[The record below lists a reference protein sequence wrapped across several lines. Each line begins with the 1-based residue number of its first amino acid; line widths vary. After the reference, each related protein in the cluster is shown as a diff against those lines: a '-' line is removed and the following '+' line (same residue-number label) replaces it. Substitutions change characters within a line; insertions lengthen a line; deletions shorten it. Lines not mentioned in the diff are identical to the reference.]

1 MLTPG
6 CYHETSDDDM
16 MIVIITMM
24 MIMIVVM
31 MIMITSV
38 TIYSE
43 QKVQKSV
50 NKSPKDTCCQRTKV
64 QKTHIVREQKSKR
77 HMLSVNKSPK
87 DSNATL

>member
-43 QKVQKSV
+43 QKVQK
-50 NKSPKDTCCQRTKV
+50 
-64 QKTHIVREQKSKR
+64 THVVSEQKSKR